1 MYIVIAIIAFGIL
14 IGVHE
19 LGHFATAKL
28 FKIKVN
34 EFSLG
39 MGPTIFKKQRGETMY
54 SLRCLPIGGFCA
66 IEGEDGD
73 SEDDRAFTSKPIW
86 MRTAVLMAGSLSN
99 FIIGFIIALLL
110 NTIVPY
116 GTPPVITGFIDG
128 FPLQGESGLM
138 EGDRIVSVGG
148 RRVNTYNEFTLFLSL
163 ENNEPVDL
171 TVKRDGRIIEY
182 RGLPLI
188 LREYP
193 DENGGTVTRYGLFF
207 NSEKLDL
214 PGIVKYSWYDC
225 CYFVKLV
232 RYSLGAL
239 LNGTAGLKDLSG
251 PVGVVSAINDVGRQA
266 SGLGAGLIQVFY
278 FIAFIAANLA
288 LMNMLP
294 LPALD
299 GGRVFL
305 LLVTWV
311 IEGVTGRKL
320 NPKYEGYIH
329 AAGMVLLLG
338 LMAFIMFHDIWRIFT
353 T

>member
-1 MYIVIAIIAFGIL
+1 MYIAIAIIAFGIL

-39 MGPTIFKKQRGETMY
+39 MGPTIFKKQRGETLY

-73 SEDDRAFTSKPIW
+73 SEDDRAFTAKPIW
-86 MRTAVLMAGSLSN
+86 MRTAVLLAGSLSN

-110 NTIVPY
+110 NIFVPY

-138 EGDRIVSVGG
+138 EGDRIVALGG
-148 RRVNTYNEFTLFLSL
+148 RRVNTYNEFNLFLSL

-182 RGLPLI
+182 KDLPLI
-188 LREYP
+188 LREYT
-193 DENGGTVTRYGLFF
+193 DENGNPVTRYGLFF

-214 PGIVKYSWYDC
+214 PGMIKYSWYDC

-239 LNGTAGLKDLSG
+239 LNGTAGIKDLSG

-266 SGLGAGLIQVFY
+266 AGLGAGLIQVFY
-278 FIAFIAANLA
+278 FIAFIAVNLA

-299 GGRVFL
+299 GGRIFFMFVFAL
-305 LLVTWV
+305 
-311 IEGVTGRKL
+311 IELIIRRR
-320 NPKYEGYIH
+320 PDRRIEGYIH
-329 AAGMVLLLG
+329 AAGLVLLLG
-338 LMAFIMFHDIWRIFT
+338 LMAYVMLNDIIKLF
-353 T
+353 